1 MINKIGPSIIKAIY
15 KPKSSSHKGDNGRLL
30 IIGGSEKYHG
40 APLLAAK
47 TASKIVDLVYFS
59 STQEN
64 NEFIKKMKSKLCEF
78 IAAPRNEI
86 IHITKLAD
94 AVLIGPGLGISQE
107 NQNLINRLFK
117 EFPDQKFILDA
128 DALKMIKPNQLNKNC
143 LITPHR
149 LEFKTLFNLTAN
161 KLNVQNAAK
170 KYLCVIV
177 LKGNVDYLADG
188 RKKGAV
194 DFKIN
199 LTGNAGMTK
208 GGTGDVLA
216 GLIAA
221 LACKNDLF
229 LSACAGVFING
240 LAGDILKKRASYYYS
255 ASDLVQEIPKT
266 IKRCEDL

>member
-1 MINKIGPSIIKAIY
+1 MINKIGPSIIKTLY
-15 KPKSSSHKGDNGRLL
+15 KPKSSSHKGDNGILL
-30 IIGGSEKYHG
+30 IIGGSRKYHG
-40 APLLAAK
+40 APLLAVK

-64 NEFIKKMKSKLCEF
+64 NEFIKRMKSELCEF
-78 IAAPRNEI
+78 VAVPRNEI
-86 IHITKLAD
+86 MRIAKLAD

-117 EFPDQKFILDA
+117 KFPDQKFILDA
-128 DALKMIKPNQLNKNC
+128 DALKMIKPNQLNNNC

-161 KLNVQNAAK
+161 KLNVQDAAK
-170 KYLCVIV
+170 KYFCVIV
-177 LKGNVDYLADG
+177 LKGKIDYLARG
-188 RKKGAV
+188 GKKGAV

-229 LSACAGVFING
+229 LSACAGAFVNG
-240 LAGDILKKRASYYYS
+240 LAGDMLKERVSYYYS
-255 ASDLVQEIPKT
+255 ASDLANEIPKA
-266 IKRCEDL
+266 IKRCL